1 MPRPPRGTGLERHVT
16 SGGENDDV
24 IGENGANDAE
34 DVGDRDPRPN
44 RSPDLVLNGRQQD
57 QKLTGSSS
65 SACTSGRDDRRCA
78 SSSGR
83 KHFSNQQTLDGN

>member
-1 MPRPPRGTGLERHVT
+1 LYTTRRSPVAPALDARPRPSVYWQIAGRGDVPRPPRGTGLERHVT

-57 QKLTGSSS
+57 QKLTGSS
-65 SACTSGRDDRRCA
+65 
-78 SSSGR
+78 
-83 KHFSNQQTLDGN
+83 K